1 MLIYYTKHAFL
12 KEKIKSDLLEEEV
25 QFWLRVLKISVRQD
39 LGEQI
44 TSFISLTGAGE
55 KHR

>member
-1 MLIYYTKHAFL
+1 MLISYTKHAFL

-39 LGEQI
+39 LGEHNI
-44 TSFISLTGAGE
+44 FY
-55 KHR
+55 